1 VSTELH
7 RPSDLQQERIAY
19 RRGKAIRSVLLAA
32 GSTAVVGV
40 LLVVAVTGSPGWDR
54 VKGSFFSWQ
63 IAKESFPAVVEG
75 LWLNIR
81 MLVVCAVLALALGLL
96 IAVLRTLR
104 GPVFFPVR
112 AMATLYTY
120 AFRGVPLIIV
130 IYLFAFGI
138 PGLRLQG
145 TPNVYVLGGA
155 ALVVTYGAYLAE
167 VFRAGIE
174 SVHPSQLAAARSLGL
189 TYRQTMRHVVLPQAV
204 RRVAPPLLNDTV
216 ALQKDVGLVS
226 LAGPI
231 DAVRAAQIATAEN
244 FNYTPYIV
252 AAVLFVLLALPLIA
266 VTDWV
271 AIDKVRKVFGASVVL
286 DDLRLA
292 VDEHQVVAL
301 IGASGSGK
309 STLLRCVNLLEQIDD
324 GAIHLDGEDITDPRV
339 NPDEVRQRIGMVF
352 QSYNLFPHMTVLD
365 NITLAPTR
373 VHRKAAGEAREQAM
387 EWLNRVGLGDKSGSY
402 PDRLSGGQQQRV
414 AIVRALVN
422 SPRLLLL
429 DEVTSALD
437 PELVG
442 EVLTMIRDLKDEGMT
457 MVLATHEMGFARQVA
472 DQVVFLDGGRVLE
485 SGPPAR
491 VLGDPTEPRTRQF
504 LARIIEAGRL

>member
-1 VSTELH
+1 VTATYQ
-7 RPSDLQQERIAY
+7 PSEIQLERIGY
-19 RRGKAIRSVLLAA
+19 RKRQTVRSVLIAA
-32 GSTAVVGV
+32 VSTAVMGV

-54 VKGSFFSWQ
+54 VRQSFFSLR
-63 IAKESFPAVVEG
+63 IARESFPAVLEG

-81 MLVVCAVLALALGLL
+81 MLVVCALLALTLGLL

-112 AMATLYTY
+112 ALALGYTY
-120 AFRGVPLIIV
+120 LFRGVPLIIV

-138 PGLRLQG
+138 PGLRLRG
-145 TPNVYVLGGA
+145 TPDVYVLGGA

-266 VTDWV
+266 VTDTV
-271 AIDKVRKVFGASVVL
+271 T
-286 DDLRLA
+286 LRA
-292 VDEHQVVAL
+292 A
-301 IGASGSGK
+301 
-309 STLLRCVNLLEQIDD
+309 R
-324 GAIHLDGEDITDPRV
+324 
-339 NPDEVRQRIGMVF
+339 RQ
-352 QSYNLFPHMTVLD
+352 N
-365 NITLAPTR
+365 
-373 VHRKAAGEAREQAM
+373 AG
-387 EWLNRVGLGDKSGSY
+387 
-402 PDRLSGGQQQRV
+402 
-414 AIVRALVN
+414 
-422 SPRLLLL
+422 
-429 DEVTSALD
+429 T
-437 PELVG
+437 
-442 EVLTMIRDLKDEGMT
+442 
-457 MVLATHEMGFARQVA
+457 
-472 DQVVFLDGGRVLE
+472 
-485 SGPPAR
+485 
-491 VLGDPTEPRTRQF
+491 
-504 LARIIEAGRL
+504 

>member
-1 VSTELH
+1 
-7 RPSDLQQERIAY
+7 
-19 RRGKAIRSVLLAA
+19 
-32 GSTAVVGV
+32 
-40 LLVVAVTGSPGWDR
+40 
-54 VKGSFFSWQ
+54 
-63 IAKESFPAVVEG
+63 
-75 LWLNIR
+75 
-81 MLVVCAVLALALGLL
+81 M

-112 AMATLYTY
+112 ALATVYTY
-120 AFRGVPLIIV
+120 VFRGIPLIIV
-130 IYLFAFGI
+130 IYLFAFGV

-145 TPNVYVLGGA
+145 TPGVLVLGGA

-231 DAVRAAQIATAEN
+231 DAVRAAQIATAQNVQLHAVRRGRGAVRAARAAADRGDRLGDAARRPPAERGR
-244 FNYTPYIV
+244 PDAA
-252 AAVLFVLLALPLIA
+252 AAV
-266 VTDWV
+266 TG
-271 AIDKVRKVFGASVVL
+271 VRKVVRRQRRARRPRPGRRRAPGGGP
-286 DDLRLA
+286 DRRLRLGQ
-292 VDEHQVVAL
+292 VDAAAL
-301 IGASGSGK
+301 RQPAH
-309 STLLRCVNLLEQIDD
+309 RIDD
-324 GAIHLDGEDITDPRV
+324 GTIHLDGEDITDPRV
-339 NPDEVRQRIGMVF
+339 DPDQVRQRIGMVF
-352 QSYNLFPHMTVLD
+352 QSYNLFPHLTVLD
-365 NITLAPTR
+365 NITLAPSR
-373 VHRKAAGEAREQAM
+373 VHKRAGRRGRGAGHGA
-387 EWLNRVGLGDKSGSY
+387 GSTGSGWPTRRTAI

-442 EVLTMIRDLKDEGMT
+442 EVLTMIRDLKGEGMT

-485 SGPPAR
+485 SGPPEQ
-491 VLGDPTEPRTRQF
+491 VLGDPTEARTRQF

>member
-1 VSTELH
+1 VTSATY
-7 RPSDLQQERIAY
+7 RPSEIQRGRTAY
-19 RRGKAIRSVLLAA
+19 RRRQTVRSVLIAA

-40 LLVVAVTGSPGWDR
+40 LLYVAVTGSPGWDR
-54 VKGSFFSWQ
+54 VRTSFLSWT
-63 IAKESFPAVVEG
+63 IARQSFVPVLEG
-75 LWLNIR
+75 LWLNVR

-112 AMATLYTY
+112 AIATTYTY

-130 IYLFAFGI
+130 IYLFAFGV

-266 VTDWV
+266 
-271 AIDKVRKVFGASVVL
+271 
-286 DDLRLA
+286 
-292 VDEHQVVAL
+292 
-301 IGASGSGK
+301 
-309 STLLRCVNLLEQIDD
+309 
-324 GAIHLDGEDITDPRV
+324 ITDGVTMRAAR
-339 NPDEVRQRIGMVF
+339 RQ
-352 QSYNLFPHMTVLD
+352 N
-365 NITLAPTR
+365 
-373 VHRKAAGEAREQAM
+373 AG
-387 EWLNRVGLGDKSGSY
+387 S
-402 PDRLSGGQQQRV
+402 
-414 AIVRALVN
+414 
-422 SPRLLLL
+422 
-429 DEVTSALD
+429 
-437 PELVG
+437 
-442 EVLTMIRDLKDEGMT
+442 
-457 MVLATHEMGFARQVA
+457 
-472 DQVVFLDGGRVLE
+472 
-485 SGPPAR
+485 
-491 VLGDPTEPRTRQF
+491 
-504 LARIIEAGRL
+504 